1 MIDLKSELQKIAYQ
15 NIDGAFIGRKSDI
28 AEAFRLYADNIGR
41 LYKKQGEMN
50 IQLEEIYSLAAE
62 NQQNNVTE
70 SLEKENDKL
79 IKALVFSADMI
90 EDLYTYYE
98 NNYDEAMTA
107 QSSVIW
113 RTLCKTF
120 AAAGLVRVADEN
132 TPFDPTLNSVENII
146 CDMNINEGY
155 IAKVLKSGYI
165 YKNKVIRKSL
175 VVINK
180 TEIETETEKN

>member
-62 NQQNNVTE
+62 NQQNNVIE
-70 SLEKENDKL
+70 SLEKENEKL